1 MRTLIIILVSIIGI
15 YILSLIS
22 LFVSGRKTDA
32 RAIGGFIPDCLVF
45 FKNLIKDP
53 AVPMHY
59 KVMLFLLLG
68 SLISPIDLIPDFIPV
83 VGQLDDAILI
93 MLALRYIVKRIG
105 KESAVKHWPGPENS
119 LLVLLKLSGLSR
131 KRVKQ

>member
-1 MRTLIIILVSIIGI
+1 MRILIIIIASIIGI

-22 LFVSGRKTDA
+22 LFISGRKTDA

-45 FKNLIKDP
+45 FKNLIKDSD
-53 AVPMHY
+53 VPMPY

-83 VGQLDDAILI
+83 VGQLDDAVLI
-93 MLALRYIVKRIG
+93 MLALRYIIKRIG
-105 KESAVKHWPGPENS
+105 KESAVKHWPGPEKS
-119 LLVLLKLSGLSR
+119 LLVLLKLSGLSSR
-131 KRVKQ
+131 EVKQ